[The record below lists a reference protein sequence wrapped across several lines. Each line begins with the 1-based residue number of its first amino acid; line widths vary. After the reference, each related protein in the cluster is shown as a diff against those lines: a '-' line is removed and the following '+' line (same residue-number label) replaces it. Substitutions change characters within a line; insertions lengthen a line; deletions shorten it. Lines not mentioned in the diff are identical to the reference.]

1 MVKQPPLVETEEV
14 KQLLL
19 ALVETVLTSSPKAV
33 QIMLWQ
39 ETATM
44 IGRIGWQ
51 KTAKRPAIFVME
63 VLVSWDDHIQAFCII
78 RPSLIISQHKQQ

>member
-1 MVKQPPLVETEEV
+1 MVNPPPLVEMEEV
-14 KQLLL
+14 KRPLLVETEVAKQLLL
-19 ALVETVLTSSPKAV
+19 APVETALTVQIGHSTV

-51 KTAKRPAIFVME
+51 KTAKRPAIFAME
-63 VLVSWDDHIQAFCII
+63 VLLS
-78 RPSLIISQHKQQ
+78 